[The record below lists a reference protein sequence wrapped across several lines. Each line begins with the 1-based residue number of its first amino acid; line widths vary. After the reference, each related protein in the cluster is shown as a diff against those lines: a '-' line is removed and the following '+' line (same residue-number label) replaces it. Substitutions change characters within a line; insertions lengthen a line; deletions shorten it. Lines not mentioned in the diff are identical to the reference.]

1 MPRFS
6 YKAADQTGK
15 VVQSTLEAADQ
26 SSAVAQLQT
35 MGLIPIRIR
44 PARIGLQ
51 FSLAGLADI
60 MQLSLN
66 RVSKKDVMLITR
78 DLAAL
83 LDAGLPVDRALD
95 IMIKATDNKDLAAM
109 LDDILQAV
117 EGGGS
122 LSDALAR
129 HPKVFSRFYI
139 NMVRAGEA
147 GGVLEPV
154 LNRMGDFLETMQ
166 ELRESVTSA
175 LIYPLFVVSVG
186 GISIIILMTY
196 VIPKFSM
203 IFNDMGAAIPLST
216 RFLLAVSSLM
226 QTWWPLL
233 FGGFAAA
240 LVIIRRIINTP
251 EGHLRLDAI
260 LLKTPMVG
268 DLIRKLETA
277 RFARTLGTL
286 LQSGVPI
293 LQALSLVQDILS
305 NRIIINS
312 LDNVLE
318 RVKKGERL
326 SAPLEDTSYFP
337 SLAVQLITVGE
348 ETGKLDTMLM
358 KVAESYEKIVQN
370 LVKRFISLLEPAL
383 ILFMGLVVGFIV
395 ISMLMAIFSMNDLP
409 I

>member
-1 MPRFS
+1 MPTFS

-15 VVQSTLEAADQ
+15 VVQSSIEATDQ
-26 SSAVAQLQT
+26 SAAVSQLQK
-35 MGLIPIRIR
+35 MGFIPIRVQSSKNKINLPFADLSKRIR
-44 PARIGLQ
+44 FA
-51 FSLAGLADI
+51 
-60 MQLSLN
+60 
-66 RVSKKDVMLITR
+66 RVSKKDVMLITQ

-83 LDAGLPVDRALD
+83 LEAGLPVDRALG
-95 IMIKATDNKDLAAM
+95 IMMKASDNQELQTI
-109 LDDILQAV
+109 LEDILQTV
-117 EGGGS
+117 EGGGA

-129 HPKVFSRFYI
+129 HPKTFSRFYV

-203 IFNDMGAAIPLST
+203 IFNDMGGAIPLST
-216 RFLLAVSSLM
+216 QFLLAVSSLL

-233 FGGFAAA
+233 LGLLAITAISF
-240 LVIIRRIINTP
+240 RRIINTP
-251 EGHLRLDAI
+251 KGRMRMDTI
-260 LLKTPMVG
+260 LLKTPLWG

-293 LQALSLVQDILS
+293 LQALSLVQDIMS
-305 NRIIINS
+305 NKVITES
-312 LDNVLE
+312 LQHVQD

-326 SAPLEDTSYFP
+326 SAPLEDTSHFP
-337 SLAVQLITVGE
+337 SLAVQMITVGE